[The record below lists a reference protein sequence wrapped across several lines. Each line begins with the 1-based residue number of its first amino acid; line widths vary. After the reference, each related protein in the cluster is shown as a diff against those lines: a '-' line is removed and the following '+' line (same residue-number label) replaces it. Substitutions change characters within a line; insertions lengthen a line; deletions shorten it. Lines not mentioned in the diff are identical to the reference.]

1 MLMYRI
7 QLLVL
12 VFFGITFFTSCGN
25 SNKMYFHDLQPAV
38 KPLSDSAK
46 LASELRIKQGDRIFI
61 HVTSSDPTLT
71 AFLNPFPNENFAS
84 SGQQSGGY
92 LVNRSGEID
101 FPMLGT
107 LKVDGY
113 TSDELTRIIKTKLS
127 VYYKD
132 PYVYVN
138 LTGRIYF
145 INGRSGTTISLNN
158 QRLTLLEAIAQSGT
172 QDIYDRKNQMWL
184 IREENGE
191 RTYARLDLTDKKIFD
206 SPYFYLHNNDVLYL
220 QPGKFTFLS
229 SNNPVRTAITFG
241 ALVLSLFLAIRK
253 I

>member
-1 MLMYRI
+1 MGALLLHSCQTTNRMY
-7 QLLVL
+7 
-12 VFFGITFFTSCGN
+12 
-25 SNKMYFHDLQPAV
+25 YFHDLQPSV
-38 KPLSDSAK
+38 QQLTDSMK
-46 LASELRIKQGDRIFI
+46 KASELRIKQGDRIYI

-71 AFLNPFPNENFAS
+71 AFLNPFPTENFGS
-84 SGQQSGGY
+84 NGQQSGGY
-92 LVNRSGEID
+92 LVNKSGEIN

-107 LKVDGY
+107 LKIEGN
-113 TSDELTRIIKTKLS
+113 TTTELTKIIKSKLE

-138 LTGRIYF
+138 LSGRIYF
-145 INGRSGTTISLNN
+145 INGRSGTTIALNN
-158 QRLTLLEAIAQSGT
+158 ERLTILEAVAQSGT
-172 QDIYDRKNQMWL
+172 QDIYDRKNQIWL

-191 RTYARLDLTDKKIFD
+191 RTYARLDLTEKKIFE
-206 SPYFYLHNNDVLYL
+206 SPYYYLHNNDVLYL

-241 ALVLSLFLAIRK
+241 ALVLSLFLAFRK